1 MSVSKRKKVEYKNAF
16 DTHASL
22 GFKKYADFS
31 RVNSMNYDDKW
42 NTFWY
47 KIPQQHMSG
56 CIDLHTSYDS
66 LYKTFGVPIKV
77 NGLESYDSN
86 TPMPFSLL
94 TRDNAVEYSNIY
106 WLIFLNDRYVKRKP
120 VSDFV
125 VIANYGDNAQC
136 QKKLDEYSS
145 NPDLKYRLDTYKDR
159 LPQPFSINKVSETMD
174 WKIYHGLHWDKE
186 SPYYRSGENVLDT
199 IQYYLGENK

>member
-16 DTHASL
+16 DTHVSL

-31 RVNSMNYDDKW
+31 QVNNMDYDDKW
-42 NTFWY
+42 STFWY
-47 KIPQQHMSG
+47 KMPQQSMGG

-77 NGLESYDSN
+77 NGLEAYHGN

-94 TRDNAVEYSNIY
+94 RGDAVEFSNIY
-106 WLIFLNDRYVKRKP
+106 WFIFLNDRYVKRKA

-136 QKKLDEYSS
+136 QKKLEELSS
-145 NPDLKYRLDTYKDR
+145 SPDFEYRLNSYKDK
-159 LPQPFSINKVSETMD
+159 LPQPFEVNKVSETMN
-174 WKIYHGLHWDKE
+174 WKIYHGQHWDNK
-186 SPYYRSGENVLDT
+186 SPYYRSSENVLDT

>member
-16 DTHASL
+16 DTHVSL

-66 LYKTFGVPIKV
+66 L
-77 NGLESYDSN
+77 
-86 TPMPFSLL
+86 
-94 TRDNAVEYSNIY
+94 
-106 WLIFLNDRYVKRKP
+106 
-120 VSDFV
+120 
-125 VIANYGDNAQC
+125 
-136 QKKLDEYSS
+136 
-145 NPDLKYRLDTYKDR
+145 
-159 LPQPFSINKVSETMD
+159 
-174 WKIYHGLHWDKE
+174 
-186 SPYYRSGENVLDT
+186 
-199 IQYYLGENK
+199 